1 MTAVRRGED
10 GAFEQLFSRYRRR
23 IWSYVSGIIGDA
35 DRAEDVTQEVFISVL
50 RRMRATERP
59 IVFKPWVYQI
69 AKNACIDELRRTRRS
84 HEVSFDQERGSEGE
98 TDDLFSSAPGPD
110 VAVESKQQLEDLRA
124 AFRGVSDVHHR
135 ILVLREL
142 EGLSY
147 SEIGERL
154 GMSRPVVES
163 TLFRARRRLAEE
175 YEELISGRRCERT
188 RSVIDAWDGRTLRRL
203 GVRETRQLARHLA
216 ALPAVPA
223 PRCAGPGGRRR
234 CSSPPAS
241 PNGRPPRCRSRW
253 PAGDG
258 PPPMG
263 RRWPHPDRIRSR
275 WRRSPAG
282 PRRPMWLW
290 DTGRIRGVA
299 QPGSAHRSGRRGP
312 RFKSG
317 RPDSKQVGR
326 DNGRDAQTAHVPCPA
341 RRSMIC

>member
-1 MTAVRRGED
+1 MATARLLPEGLKYSWRTDHDLVTAVRRGAD

-23 IWSYVSGIIGDA
+23 IWAYVSGIIGDA

-59 IVFKPWVYQI
+59 IVFKPWIYQI
-69 AKNACIDELRRTRRS
+69 AKNACIDELRRTRRI
-84 HEVSFDQERGSEGE
+84 HEVSFDQERGSENE
-98 TDDLFSSAPGPD
+98 IHDLFSSAPGPD
-110 VAVESKQQLEDLRA
+110 VAVESKQQLEGLRA

-188 RSVIDAWDGRTLRRL
+188 RTVIDAWDGRTLRRL

-216 ALPAVPA
+216 DCQPCRRHAVLA
-223 PRCAGPGGRRR
+223 QAAGPLLESAPVAKLPPAEVPIPLASRRR
-234 CSSPPAS
+234 RVA
-241 PNGRPPRCRSRW
+241 
-253 PAGDG
+253 DG
-258 PPPMG
+258 
-263 RRWPHPDRIRSR
+263 
-275 WRRSPAG
+275 AT
-282 PRRPMWLW
+282 L
-290 DTGRIRGVA
+290 A
-299 QPGSAHRSGRRGP
+299 APGS
-312 RFKSG
+312 
-317 RPDSKQVGR
+317 DSLAV
-326 DNGRDAQTAHVPCPA
+326 A
-341 RRSMIC
+341 